1 MMKRDST
8 NMWCRCCA
16 LDARD
21 ALENYLV
28 YITKSLLEQ
37 LGYIESGGCDAFRG
51 CCGWNPEPD
60 SFHQATNLTSGRQ
73 NLLPE
78 NTMFA

>member
-1 MMKRDST
+1 
-8 NMWCRCCA
+8 MWRRCCA
-16 LDARD
+16 LDAWG

-37 LGYIESGGCDAFRG
+37 LGYIESDGCDTFKG
-51 CCGWNPEPD
+51 CYEWNPEPD
-60 SFHQATNLTSGRQ
+60 SFHQATNPTSGNK

-78 NTMFA
+78 NTMSSRKVCTM